1 VKVRAYLAVLL
12 GFMLTAGSCTTVR
25 ANYFLLTDLTNTE
38 KAELVFNKTRDQ
50 FQRELIRNRNYANAK
65 KILTA
70 FNDVL
75 VLDPSHPQAEKF
87 IAETEKIIGDTMERY
102 LAGAE
107 KLAALPERT
116 APQDYELLRTIRL
129 AGTLD
134 DANLRIIE
142 LEAEFLELKRLAIET
157 RLERLRLLQPE
168 LMAENSPPEF
178 QKKLKT
184 ADAVIDQILDIEPR
198 QREAVRVQR
207 DLSVKAGEFAAQD
220 IEMAEKSL
228 DAKKFAEA
236 EAAIL
241 RAEKAISSL
250 SKEPNP
256 RIQELKYRVYFQWAQ
271 LNYDQKK
278 YQSAGD
284 RTNQALAV
292 KRSAEALALKTRINQ
307 AAGVR
312 DYDAE
317 IGDILASI
325 DGLLA
330 RQNVAAALNAIEAN
344 LARMKNAANRKAL
357 AERRQTAGELL
368 AKIYRDGI
376 ALYNEEDY
384 EGAASKFKLVAA
396 ADAGY
401 EQADA
406 YLDKANAKVRALSGG
421 E

>member
-1 VKVRAYLAVLL
+1 VKLRAYFAGLL
-12 GFMLTAGSCTTVR
+12 GFMLAAGSCTTVR

-50 FQRELIRNRNYANAK
+50 FQREIIRNREYANAK

-87 IAETEKIIGDTMERY
+87 IAETEKIINDTMNRY

-107 KLAALPERT
+107 KLAAQSGRT
-116 APQDYELLRTIRL
+116 EPQDYELLRTIRL
-129 AGTLD
+129 AGSLD
-134 DANLRIIE
+134 DTNRRVME
-142 LEAEFLELKRLAIET
+142 LETEFLELKRSAT
-157 RLERLRLLQPE
+157 AARLERLRLLQPE
-168 LMAENSPPEF
+168 LMAENSPQEF

-184 ADAVIDQILDIEPR
+184 ADTLIDQILEIEPR
-198 QREAVRVQR
+198 EREALRIQRE
-207 DLSVKAGEFAAQD
+207 LSVKAGEFAAKD
-220 IEMAEKSL
+220 IETAEKNL
-228 DAKKFAEA
+228 NVKKYAEA

-241 RAEKAISSL
+241 RAEKTVSAL
-250 SKEPNP
+250 SREPNP
-256 RIQELKYRVYFQWAQ
+256 RIQELKYRVYYQWAQ
-271 LNYDQKK
+271 LYYSQKK

-292 KRSAEALALKTRINQ
+292 NRSAEALALKTKINQ
-307 AAGVR
+307 AASVR

-325 DGLLA
+325 DSLLA

-344 LARMKNAANRKAL
+344 LARVKNAANRTAL
-357 AERRQTAGELL
+357 AARRETARELL
-368 AKIYRDGI
+368 AKIYREGME
-376 ALYNEEDY
+376 LYNEEDY
-384 EGAASKFKLVAA
+384 EGAVSKFRLVTA

-401 EQADA
+401 EQAGS

-421 E
+421 S